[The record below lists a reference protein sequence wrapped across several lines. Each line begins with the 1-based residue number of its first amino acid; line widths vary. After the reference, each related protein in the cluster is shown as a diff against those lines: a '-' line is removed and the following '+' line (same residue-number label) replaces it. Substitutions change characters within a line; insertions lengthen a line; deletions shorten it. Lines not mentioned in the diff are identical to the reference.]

1 MAKIQIFDSTDNDKQ
16 QLGKLIDA
24 DKHEI
29 SYIDEPI
36 SIENL
41 DKDSEIIAVFVSSNV
56 TSEIMSVL
64 PKLKLI
70 VCRSTGFNNIDL
82 ETAAERKIHVTNVPS
97 YGDETVAEYAFAML
111 LSLSRKIIEATEAVR
126 IGKIELPEL
135 MGFDLHGKKIGLV
148 GAGRIGQAT
157 ARIAKGFGMEVFAYD
172 PFPNDHAAEEIGFK
186 YVGLDRLLE
195 ISDVVSIH
203 SPYVGSNFH
212 LFNEQAFTKM
222 KTGAVLINTARGEL
236 VDSKDLIEALA
247 SKKLAGAALDVLH
260 GEKLLDID
268 QELIYL
274 RSDHPSK
281 KELSQSVEISIL
293 QRLPNVI
300 ITPHNAFNTK
310 EAIGRI
316 NKTTVENIEDFL
328 DGKHTNIV
336 RRPKAGTG
344 KLFIARHGESEW
356 NALGKWTGTRDV
368 HLTEKGFKQAA
379 KMGIAMA
386 DHRIDYAYCSQQIR
400 ALETMENIFSASQQF
415 DVPYERAAELNERDY
430 GDYTG
435 KNKIEMKAFL
445 GDKSYLDLRRG
456 WDYPVPNGETLKD
469 VYNRAVPFY
478 LRNIVPKLL
487 SGKNVLIVAHGNS
500 IRSLIKYIE
509 SLSNKEI
516 SEIEMIFNSILIY
529 EIKQY
534 GRKLSKIEAVV
545 EVSEPV
551 VSKV

>member
-1 MAKIQIFDSTDNDKQ
+1 MAKIQIFDSTDNDRKQ
-16 QLGKLIDA
+16 LTKFIDIS
-24 DKHEI
+24 KHEVSFI
-29 SYIDEPI
+29 SDAI
-36 SIENL
+36 NL
-41 DKDSEIIAVFVSSNV
+41 GNIDKDTEIIAVFVSSTM
-56 TSEIMSVL
+56 TSEIISAL

-70 VCRSTGFNNIDL
+70 VCRSTGYNNVDL
-82 ETAAERKIHVTNVPS
+82 EAAIDKKVHVTNVPS
-97 YGDETVAEYAFAML
+97 YGDETVAEYVFAML
-111 LSLSRKIIEATEAVR
+111 LSLSRKTSEAIEAVKL
-126 IGKIELPEL
+126 GKIELPEL
-135 MGFDLHGKKIGLV
+135 TGFDLHGKKIGIV

-157 ARIAKGFGMEVFAYD
+157 ARIAKGFGMEVFAFD
-172 PFPNDHAAEEIGFK
+172 PFPNENAAEDIGFK
-186 YVGLDRLLE
+186 YVGFDRLLE
-195 ISDVVSIH
+195 ISDVVTIH
-203 SPYVGSNFH
+203 SPFVGSNYH
-212 LFNEQAFTKM
+212 LFNEQTFEKM
-222 KTGAVLINTARGEL
+222 KTGSVLVNTARGEL
-236 VDSKDLIEALA
+236 VDSRALIEALA
-247 SKKLAGAALDVLH
+247 SKKLAGAALDVIN

-274 RSDHPSK
+274 RSSHQSK
-281 KELSQSVEISIL
+281 KDLSQSVEISIL

-300 ITPHNAFNTK
+300 ITPHNAFNTR

-316 NKTTVENIEDFL
+316 NKTTAENIEDFL
-328 DGKHTNIV
+328 DGKHTNVV
-336 RRPKAGTG
+336 RRQKVGMG

-356 NALGKWTGTRDV
+356 NSLGKWTGTRDV

-379 KMGIAMA
+379 QMGIAMA

-435 KNKIEMKAFL
+435 KNKLEMKAFL

-509 SLSNKEI
+509 SLSNKQI
-516 SEIEMIFNSILIY
+516 SEVEMIFNSILIY

-534 GRKLSKIEAVV
+534 GRMQSKVEEVV
-545 EVSEPV
+545 RVSEPV